1 MTTTPLPEDLTFCA
15 VHPDRETNLRCNR
28 CGRLMCTQCAVL
40 TPVGYRCRECVRQQE
55 DKFFTATQSDYVIIA
70 AICAALAGGG
80 AVLVSA
86 LNLFL
91 ILVIVAALPFGGLVG
106 ELALRA
112 VARRRGRYSGQVAVA
127 AVIVGGLVGALARV
141 YLAFGQI
148 AAARGRAVSLP
159 LDTALGAVLTDFSLL
174 LFIGLVAATVY
185 SRFRMR
191 I

>member
-1 MTTTPLPEDLTFCA
+1 
-15 VHPDRETNLRCNR
+15 
-28 CGRLMCTQCAVL
+28 MCTQCAVL

-55 DKFFTATQSDYVIIA
+55 DKFFNATQSDYVIIT

-80 AVLVSA
+80 AILVSA

-127 AVIVGGLVGALARV
+127 AVIVGGVVGALARV